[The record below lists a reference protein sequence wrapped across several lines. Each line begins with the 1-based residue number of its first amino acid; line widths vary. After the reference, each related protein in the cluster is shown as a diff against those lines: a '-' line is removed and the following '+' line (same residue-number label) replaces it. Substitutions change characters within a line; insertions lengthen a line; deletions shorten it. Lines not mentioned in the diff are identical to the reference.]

1 MVTYTDVY
9 HEAGVIAF
17 VPDDLDANPDFGK
30 IGVFTRDNPN
40 SDSKDRLF
48 FYPWS
53 VAQHSK
59 SAHVLGTPV
68 TRIAPNM
75 WRLQDNDAT
84 GASGWFDPLVPTE
97 QFPVRLRRVAKTK
110 ARSLAPQPVNDW
122 DNLEYAPDHS
132 DANTAPTG
140 TKTTS
145 TPPSSTTTVDL
156 DALNDSSAS
165 SPQA

>member
-122 DNLEYAPDHS
+122 DNLEYYADS
-132 DANTAPTG
+132 ADSGTTAAA
-140 TKTTS
+140 
-145 TPPSSTTTVDL
+145 TVDL
-156 DALNDSSAS
+156 DALNPSSAS
-165 SPQA
+165 SPHA

>member
-48 FYPWS
+48 FYPWLT
-53 VAQHSK
+53 AQRSK
-59 SAHVLGTPV
+59 SDHVLGTPV
-68 TRIAPNM
+68 TRIAPTT
-75 WRLQDNDAT
+75 WRLQNNDAT
-84 GASGWFDPLVPTE
+84 GASGWFDPFVPTE

-110 ARSLAPQPVNDW
+110 ARSLAPQPINDW
-122 DNLEYAPDHS
+122 DNLEYYADS
-132 DANTAPTG
+132 ADSGTTAAA
-140 TKTTS
+140 
-145 TPPSSTTTVDL
+145 TVDL
-156 DALNDSSAS
+156 DALNPSSAS
-165 SPQA
+165 SPHA